1 MASRWPLLIPSA
13 AAMMA
18 LYSGP
23 TTIALAGWPRSA
35 LEHDQ
40 VSDAREVRE
49 PVEQP
54 PSETRRGDD
63 VDVQH

>member
-1 MASRWPLLIPSA
+1 MIAP
-13 AAMMA
+13 
-18 LYSGP
+18 YSGP
-23 TTIALAGWPRSA
+23 TTIAPTMRLRPRGA

-54 PSETRRGDD
+54 PGETRRGDD
-63 VDVQH
+63 ADVQH